1 MSDLAP
7 PTGGATGLSQEH
19 SESVVQA
26 AMWLSEQQEQL
37 RTAIPVLR
45 ERFGLTSLQATQAIA
60 LAQKFRINRRA
71 FG

>member
-7 PTGGATGLSQEH
+7 PTCGTTCPSHEH
-19 SESVVQA
+19 IEAVVQA
-26 AMWLSEQQEQL
+26 AMWFSELEEPP
-37 RTAIPVLR
+37 RTAVPVLR